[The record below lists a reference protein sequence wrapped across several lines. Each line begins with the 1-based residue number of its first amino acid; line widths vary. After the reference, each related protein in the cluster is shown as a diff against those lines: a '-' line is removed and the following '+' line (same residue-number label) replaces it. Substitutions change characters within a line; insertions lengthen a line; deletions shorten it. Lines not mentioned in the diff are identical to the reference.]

1 MEEVEGEGVRCG
13 GGRWEREESK
23 EVEEESESERESDVQ
38 ESRGNDIKIKNIFT
52 SKTVFTKLSW
62 NDNHSKT
69 FFAKSSW
76 NDNHSKTVFVKLS

>member
-52 SKTVFTKLSW
+52 SKTV
-62 NDNHSKT
+62 
-69 FFAKSSW
+69 
-76 NDNHSKTVFVKLS
+76 